1 MSAELYSLSPD
12 QNDGLPDQLLAKS
25 MDDIPHLI
33 SDYAQP
39 YFESFKLDSWRFD
52 RDVYLEAGHFYGL
65 KIKFSDKH
73 NWAGMTNCGVQF
85 GLRKDANNSRVYTM
99 RGGRLYLDF
108 DEDLRLV
115 IYKKD
120 IAENEETIDSLLDSN
135 NETEQNEMTNSEKTA
150 DEDQPFQND
159 NCENEAEVPSC
170 STSEI
175 EINDQVENLDAELD
189 TSIDNLQPLEEDSCF
204 EENLLPP
211 EEESVS
217 SSENE
222 NILLPENIAPPV
234 ETTTS
239 TELINSSDSFLN
251 ENASSLENFSSSDQ
265 IVEEEIS
272 EETSTSVE
280 NESETGPK
288 AIITEEESDLL
299 PDDSETTP
307 MDLSDIEEKTE
318 EENESEMMSDLS
330 EVKEGEKESESGDEI
345 E

>member
-1 MSAELYSLSPD
+1 
-12 QNDGLPDQLLAKS
+12 
-25 MDDIPHLI
+25 
-33 SDYAQP
+33 
-39 YFESFKLDSWRFD
+39 
-52 RDVYLEAGHFYGL
+52 
-65 KIKFSDKH
+65 
-73 NWAGMTNCGVQF
+73 
-85 GLRKDANNSRVYTM
+85 
-99 RGGRLYLDF
+99 
-108 DEDLRLV
+108 
-115 IYKKD
+115 
-120 IAENEETIDSLLDSN
+120 LLDSN
-135 NETEQNEMTNSEKTA
+135 NETEQNEMTNSEKTV
-150 DEDQPFQND
+150 DENQPLQND
-159 NCENEAEVPSC
+159 NCENEAEAPLC

-175 EINDQVENLDAELD
+175 EINDQVENSDAELD
-189 TSIDNLQPLEEDSCF
+189 TSTDNPQPLEEDSCF

-217 SSENE
+217 PSENE

-251 ENASSLENFSSSDQ
+251 ENTSSLENFSSSDQ

-280 NESETGPK
+280 HESETESK

-299 PDDSETTP
+299 PDDSETTL

-318 EENESEMMSDLS
+318 EENESEMMPDLS
-330 EVKEGEKESESGDEI
+330 EVEEGEKESESGDEM